1 LEFLKLGD
9 KFSQFW
15 RADLLSFFNL
25 KKGQN
30 NNRAAQPGRTWK
42 KENTVEDIVP
52 LLPRSSEALLPLPFG
67 FAAIQI
73 PHLRN
78 AFVVFD

>member
-1 LEFLKLGD
+1 
-9 KFSQFW
+9 
-15 RADLLSFFNL
+15 LLSFFNF

-30 NNRAAQPGRTWK
+30 NSRAAQPGRMWK
-42 KENTVEDIVP
+42 KENTLEHIVP

-73 PHLRN
+73 PQLRN
-78 AFVVFD
+78 PFVVFD